1 MKVDLNGKVAC
12 VTGGARGIG
21 AACCLALAQQGAAV
35 IINYHH
41 SKEAAERLEE
51 EIRKANGQARSF
63 QADISKPDQVDALFQ
78 FIKQEHKRLD
88 ILVNNAGI
96 IRDKLLLSM
105 KLEDW
110 QVVQETNVTGTFLC
124 TQRAVEMMLR
134 QHGGKVITI
143 ASVSAITG
151 GRGQTNYA
159 ASKGA
164 VVAFTRASAV
174 EMGRKG
180 IIFNAVLP
188 GIIETD
194 MSKTVRERAADPML
208 EQIPVRRFGQPSEV
222 ASLVAFLASDES
234 NYIVGQAIAIDG
246 GFGTLSEIAH
256 ALQEGIP
263 VIGLHTWSLSQG
275 GTPDSSI
282 IVAESPADA
291 VEKAVAALR
300 KASGGKV
307 GAH

>member
-1 MKVDLNGKVAC
+1 MKVDLNGKVAL

-35 IINYHH
+35 IINYHQ
-41 SKEAAERLEE
+41 SKDAAERLEE
-51 EIRKANGQARSF
+51 EIRNANGQARSF
-63 QADISKPDQVDALFQ
+63 RADVSKPDQVEALFQ
-78 FIKQEHKRLD
+78 FIKQEYKRLD

-105 KLEDW
+105 KLDDW

-143 ASVSAITG
+143 ASVSAIRG

-194 MSKTVRERAADPML
+194 MSKAVRERAGDPIL

-234 NYIVGQAIAIDG
+234 NYIVGQAITIDG
-246 GFGTLSEIAH
+246 GLS
-256 ALQEGIP
+256 
-263 VIGLHTWSLSQG
+263 VS
-275 GTPDSSI
+275 
-282 IVAESPADA
+282 
-291 VEKAVAALR
+291 
-300 KASGGKV
+300 
-307 GAH
+307 